1 MPQALERDPSE
12 QRRLITK
19 AEVLT
24 QIPISTATM
33 WREIAAGRFPKPV
46 RVGAR
51 RIAFFQTE
59 IDAWLAQRVAERDAM
74 SLNSRERQA
83 GASAQN

>member
-1 MPQALERDPSE
+1 MEQSKMPELQE
-12 QRRLITK
+12 QRRLISKTD
-19 AEVLT
+19 VLA

-46 RVGAR
+46 RIGAR

-59 IDAWLAQRVAERDAM
+59 IDAWLAQRVAERDAK
-74 SLNSRERQA
+74 A
-83 GASAQN
+83 AAA